1 MRVRHDFRAM
11 GSEISL
17 YAPDTDRTPAA
28 LAAVRS
34 VFEREEQRFSRFR
47 GDSELTRVNEAAG
60 RWTRVSPGFAALV
73 TEALR
78 RAGATGGRFD
88 PAVLDA
94 IVAAGYDRDFDE
106 VIAGA
111 RGALR
116 PARPC
121 GRWREIELLEG
132 EILLPDGVGLDLG
145 GIAKGW
151 TADLAADAA
160 VEAGLAWALVSAG
173 GDLRIAG
180 DAPELDLT
188 VDDPSQGGGAL
199 AALRLASGALATS
212 TTVRRAW
219 GDGLHHVIDPMTGA
233 PADAPLVQ
241 ATVWA
246 PTCAEA
252 EVLATW
258 ALLTGPE
265 AAAYVPGAFLTPEGD
280 LLMSFD
286 EEVAA

>member
-1 MRVRHDFRAM
+1 M
-11 GSEISL
+11 
-17 YAPDTDRTPAA
+17 
-28 LAAVRS
+28 
-34 VFEREEQRFSRFR
+34 
-47 GDSELTRVNEAAG
+47 
-60 RWTRVSPGFAALV
+60 
-73 TEALR
+73 
-78 RAGATGGRFD
+78 
-88 PAVLDA
+88 
-94 IVAAGYDRDFDE
+94 
-106 VIAGA
+106 
-111 RGALR
+111 
-116 PARPC
+116 
-121 GRWREIELLEG
+121 
-132 EILLPDGVGLDLG
+132 GLDLG

-151 TADLAADAA
+151 TADLAANAA

-188 VDDPSQGGGAL
+188 VEDPSRGGGAL

-219 GDGLHHVIDPMTGA
+219 GDGLHHVIDPTTGA

-265 AAAYVPGAFLTPEGD
+265 ARRLRPRRLPHSGGTT